1 MKPNT
6 QVKIRNIIMEN
17 PVMPA
22 SGTFGIEMKELVD
35 FNKLGAMLPKSITY
49 KAKEGNP
56 PRRLMETPSGML
68 NAVGIQNKGIHYFL
82 EHEVA
87 EFEKFNSPLI
97 ISISGYSTEEFI
109 EMVKLLQARDGVDGI
124 ELNISCP
131 NLAVG
136 GESFGMDPVAT
147 HDIVRAVRRY
157 TDKAIIAKL
166 TPNVGD
172 ITLIA
177 KAAQEGGADA
187 VSLIN
192 TVTAMAI
199 DIRTRKPILGN
210 ITGGLSGPAIKPLAV
225 RMVWEVANAVTV
237 PVIGV
242 GGIMDSDDA
251 VEFLIAGASAVQV
264 GTANFVTPSIMEDV
278 IIGIEKY
285 MIDYGFN
292 SIKDLSGSIIT
303 GNSEIT
309 CY

>member
-147 HDIVRAVRRY
+147 HNIVRAVRRY

-242 GGIMDSDDA
+242 GGIMNSDDA

>member
-6 QVKIRNIIMEN
+6 QVKIRNIIMKN

-22 SGTFGIEMKELVD
+22 SGTFGIEMKDLVD

-49 KAKEGNP
+49 KAKDGNP
-56 PRRLMETPSGML
+56 PKRVIETPSGML
-68 NAVGIQNKGIHYFL
+68 NAVGIQNKGIHHFI
-82 EHEVA
+82 EHEIG
-87 EFEKFNSPLI
+87 EFEKFSSPLI

-109 EMVKLLQARDGVDGI
+109 EMVKLLHERKGVAGI

-147 HDIVRAVRRY
+147 YDIVRAVRRH

-172 ITLIA
+172 VTLIA
-177 KAAQEGGADA
+177 KAAEEGGADS

-199 DIRTRKPILGN
+199 DIKTRKPILGN

-225 RMVWEVANAVTV
+225 RMVWEVANTVTI

-242 GGIMDSDDA
+242 GGIMNASDA
-251 VEFLIAGASAVQV
+251 IEFIIAGATAIQV
-264 GTANFVTPSIMEDV
+264 GTANFVNPSIMED
-278 IIGIEKY
+278 IILGIEKY
-285 MIDYGFN
+285 MVDYKVN
-292 SIKDLSGSIIT
+292 SIEELCKSIIT
-303 GNSEIT
+303 GNSTNT
-309 CY
+309 CN

>member
-22 SGTFGIEMKELVD
+22 SGTFGIEMKELLD

-242 GGIMDSDDA
+242 GGIMNSDDA

-285 MIDYGFN
+285 MTDYGFN

>member
-1 MKPNT
+1 MIPNT
-6 QVKIRNIIMEN
+6 KVQIRNILMNN

-22 SGTFGIEMKELVD
+22 SGTFGIEMSNLVD
-35 FNKLGAMLPKSITY
+35 FNKLGAMLPKSITFNP
-49 KAKEGNP
+49 KEGNP
-56 PRRLMETPSGML
+56 PRRIMETPSGML
-68 NAVGIQNKGIHYFL
+68 NAVGIQNKGIHHFL
-82 EHEVA
+82 QHEIH
-87 EFEKFNSPLI
+87 EFEKFTSPLI
-97 ISISGYSTEEFI
+97 ISISGYSREEFI
-109 EMVKLLQARDGVDGI
+109 EMVKLLDAREGVDGI

-147 HDIVRAVRRY
+147 YDILRAVRRY

-177 KAAQEGGADA
+177 KAAQEGGADS

-225 RMVWEVANAVTV
+225 RMVWEVANAVTI

-242 GGIMDSDDA
+242 GGIMNANDA
-251 VEFLIAGASAVQV
+251 IEFIIAGASAVQV
-264 GTANFVTPSIMEDV
+264 GTANFVIPSIMED
-278 IIGIEKY
+278 IIQGIEKY
-285 MIDYGFN
+285 MVDYNFG
-292 SIKDLSGSIIT
+292 SIKELSGSIIT
-303 GNSEIT
+303 GNSVNT
-309 CY
+309 CN

>member
-242 GGIMDSDDA
+242 GGIMNSDDA

>member
-242 GGIMDSDDA
+242 GGIMNSDDA

-285 MIDYGFN
+285 MTDYGFN

>member
-237 PVIGV
+237 PVSGV
-242 GGIMDSDDA
+242 GGIMNSDDA

-285 MIDYGFN
+285 MTDYGFN

>member
-1 MKPNT
+1 MKPDT
-6 QVKIRNIIMEN
+6 HVKIGNIVMKN

-22 SGTFGIEMKELVD
+22 SGTFGIELKELLD

-49 KAKEGNP
+49 KPKEGNP
-56 PRRLMETPSGML
+56 PRRIIETACGML

-82 EHEVA
+82 EHEL
-87 EFEKFNSPLI
+87 EEYENFSSPLI

-109 EMVKLLQARDGVDGI
+109 EMVKLLHKRESVSGI

-147 HDIVRAVRRY
+147 YDIVRAVRRH

-199 DIRTRKPILGN
+199 DIKTRKPVLGN
-210 ITGGLSGPAIKPLAV
+210 VTGGLSGPAIKPLAV
-225 RMVWEVANAVTV
+225 RMVWEVANTITI

-242 GGIMDSDDA
+242 GGIMNANDA
-251 VEFLIAGASAVQV
+251 IEFIIAGASAVQV
-264 GTANFVTPSIMEDV
+264 GTATYVTPAIMEE
-278 IIGIEKY
+278 IITGVEEY
-285 MIDYGFN
+285 MITYNVN
-292 SIKDLSGSIIT
+292 SIEELRGSIIFDSSD
-303 GNSEIT
+303 NS
-309 CY
+309 CS

>member
-87 EFEKFNSPLI
+87 EFEKFKSPLI

-242 GGIMDSDDA
+242 GGIMNSDDA

-285 MIDYGFN
+285 MTDYGFN

>member
-210 ITGGLSGPAIKPLAV
+210 ITGGSSGPAIKPLAV

-242 GGIMDSDDA
+242 GGIMNSDDA